1 MHDILKLLII
11 CIVILINTTV
21 HICKIEGKYN
31 VIRFHVKKIVY
42 YWNLSKKMYYRIK

>member
-11 CIVILINTTV
+11 FIVILRNTTV

-31 VIRFHVKKIVY
+31 VMRFRVKKIVY
-42 YWNLSKKMYYRIK
+42 H